1 MKINLDLSVHFWIG
15 LVIFIASAIST
26 GTIHLTNA
34 IPDGAIPYVTAWAG
48 ILNVIGSGYL
58 TTALAL
64 HNASPQ
70 AKIDAVKADPEA
82 RNTLISS
89 VADMPEVKGIVA
101 TPIVAKNTESD
112 KVVATVAE
120 IPAPVAGVGRSAA
133 VPKSN

>member
-15 LVIFIASAIST
+15 LVIFVASAIST

-70 AKIDAVKADPEA
+70 AKIEAVQADPGG
-82 RNTLISS
+82 RNTLINA
-89 VADMPEVKGIVA
+89 VAEMPEVKGIVA
-101 TPIVAKNTESD
+101 TPAVAKDTDSD
-112 KVVATVAE
+112 KVVATAGE
-120 IPAPVAGVGRSAA
+120 IAA
-133 VPKSN
+133 VAPPKAVNK